1 MKLLRK
7 INNNAAVAQDKRGRE
22 MVVLGKGVGFH
33 TMPCELTD
41 LSVIYRTFYDV
52 DPQYYE
58 VVSSLPEEALLA
70 GADIAEQAEILLD
83 RELNPNLPFTL
94 ADHIEFANRREAQG
108 IQLATPLSYDVKHLY
123 PREYELG
130 LRALETVRLRTGSN
144 LPRAEA
150 VSIALHIVNAELEG
164 SDLHSTLIA
173 VEVLEEVTAVVEQ
186 MLHVTLDRESYNYAR
201 FAMHIQFLVRR
212 LSTGAAMKQ
221 GSGGML
227 RELSGEYPEIYRCA
241 CAVAEA
247 IEQKYG
253 WHCSRDEV
261 LYLMLHIYRVQSR
274 EDGE

>member
-33 TMPCELTD
+33 TMPYELTD

-58 VVSSLPEEALLA
+58 VVSSLPEETLMA
-70 GADIAEQAEILLD
+70 GADIAEQAEILLEM
-83 RELNPNLPFTL
+83 ELNPNLPFTL
-94 ADHIEFANRREAQG
+94 ADHIAFALQREQQG

-123 PREYELG
+123 PLEYELG
-130 LRALETVRLRTGSN
+130 LRALETIRLRTGGG

-150 VSIALHIVNAELEG
+150 VSIALHLVNAELEG
-164 SDLHSTLIA
+164 SDLHSTLTA
-173 VEVLEEVTAVVEQ
+173 VEVLDKVTSVVEDE
-186 MLHVTLDRESYNYAR
+186 LGVILDRESYNYAR

-212 LSTGAAMKQ
+212 LSAGTAMEQ

-227 RELSGEYPEIYRCA
+227 HELSAEYPLIYRCA
-241 CAVAEA
+241 QSVAQT
-247 IEQKYG
+247 IEQSYG

-274 EDGE
+274 KDD

>member
-33 TMPCELTD
+33 TMPYELTD
-41 LSVIYRTFYDV
+41 LSVVYRTFYDV

-58 VVSSLPEEALLA
+58 MVSSLPEETLLA
-70 GADIAEQAEILLD
+70 GADIVEQAEIMLNI
-83 RELNPNLPFTL
+83 ELNPNLPFTL
-94 ADHIEFANRREAQG
+94 ADHIAFANQREQQG

-130 LRALETVRLRTGSN
+130 LRALETIRLRTGSS

-164 SDLHSTLIA
+164 SDLHSTLTA
-173 VEVLEEVTAVVEQ
+173 VEVLNEVTAIVEEK
-186 MLHVTLDRESYNYAR
+186 LGVTLDRESYNYAR

-212 LSTGAAMKQ
+212 LSTGAAMEQ

-227 RELSGEYPEIYRCA
+227 TELSGEYPEVYACA
-241 CAVAEA
+241 CDVAKD

-274 EDGE
+274 KDD

>member
-58 VVSSLPEEALLA
+58 MVSSLPEETLMA
-70 GADIAEQAEILLD
+70 GADIAEQAEILLEM
-83 RELNPNLPFTL
+83 ELNPNLPFTL
-94 ADHIEFANRREAQG
+94 ADHIAFALQREQQG

-123 PREYELG
+123 PLEYELG
-130 LRALETVRLRTGSN
+130 LRALETIRLRTGGG

-164 SDLHSTLIA
+164 SDLHSTLMA
-173 VEVLEEVTAVVEQ
+173 VEVLEAVTAVVEQ
-186 MLHVTLDRESYNYAR
+186 TLHITLDHESYNYAR

-212 LSTGAAMKQ
+212 LSMGTAMEQ

-227 RELSGEYPEIYRCA
+227 RELSAEYPLIYRCA
-241 CAVAEA
+241 QSVAQT
-247 IEQKYG
+247 IEQSYG

-274 EDGE
+274 EDG